1 MRRAKSYQSRPFH
14 RRSYC
19 WFRHALVRKGKRR
32 RAAELACS
40 GPRRVYGIGDV
51 DISRNKWFKKQK
63 RLKLALL
70 VFSKIGLALGAY
82 IEGETRRQGINFEF
96 RCFLPIL

>member
-1 MRRAKSYQSRPFH
+1 MHRAKSYQSRPFH

-40 GPRRVYGIGDV
+40 GPRRVYGNGDV

-63 RLKLALL
+63 RLKSTLL
-70 VFSKIGLALGAY
+70 VLLKTGLALGAY
-82 IEGETRRQGINFEF
+82 IESETKRQGINLEF
-96 RCFLPIL
+96 RCFFLIL